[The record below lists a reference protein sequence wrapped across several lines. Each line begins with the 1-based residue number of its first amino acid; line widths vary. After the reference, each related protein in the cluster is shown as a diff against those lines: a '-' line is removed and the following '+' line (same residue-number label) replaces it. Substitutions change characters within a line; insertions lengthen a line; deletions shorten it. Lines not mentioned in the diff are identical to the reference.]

1 MKKTLLIL
9 ISFSLFSIYCYSQPK
24 NTTDSNHLKEE
35 ITDSIGK
42 LKEQINVLEYKLS
55 ISDSV
60 AKSNFKVLTQS
71 IESTKKSIDDTRL
84 RESLKSAEH
93 TISFQNSF
101 IQIFGVI
108 FGIIAVLAGFLY
120 FFSINPL
127 IKQANKALE
136 RANLATDK
144 FGAKIIEFDKQV
156 DDKINDRFESYKK
169 DLKEN
174 EINEIFKDIESNL
187 ENQRRIQIE
196 RLTRGDFELNSDKID
211 RLFNVLNAPYLP
223 EYDKKTLIEVLIQK
237 NSFQIKNYFA
247 IWQNVKKEEVIIIDL
262 LYWYY
267 VNNGIEKFLAP
278 ITHFIL
284 ARIDPHIEF
293 NRLIDMLPSHP
304 ECIIVLINCKSLVSS
319 LEKQSRKSVID
330 HLDENLRSWNLVESG
345 KVEMS
350 YLYQKD

>member
-1 MKKTLLIL
+1 MKKSLLFL
-9 ISFSLFSIYCYSQPK
+9 ITFSLLSISCYSQPT
-24 NTTDSNHLKEE
+24 NTTESNQLKKE

-42 LKEQINVLEYKLS
+42 LKKQITDFEYKLRV
-55 ISDSV
+55 SDSV
-60 AKSNFKVLTQS
+60 VKNNLKVLANS

-84 RESLKSAEH
+84 RESLKSAEK

-108 FGIIAVLAGFLY
+108 FSTIALLAGFFY

-156 DDKINDRFESYKK
+156 DDKINNRFESYKR
-169 DLKEN
+169 DLKEK

-196 RLTRGDFELNSDKID
+196 RLTRGDLEINADKID
-211 RLFNVLNAPYLP
+211 RLFNVLDAQNLP
-223 EYDKKTLIEVLIQK
+223 EYDKKTLLEVLIQK

-247 IWQNVKKEEVIIIDL
+247 IWKNVKKEEVIIIDL
-262 LYWYY
+262 LYCYY
-267 VNNGIEKFLAP
+267 INNGIERFLAP
-278 ITHFIL
+278 ITHFII

-304 ECIIVLINCKSLVSS
+304 ECIMVLINCKSLVSS
-319 LEKQSRKSVID
+319 LENQSRKSVIN
-330 HLDENLRSWNLVESG
+330 HLDENMRSWIAVERG